1 MSSLETYDV
10 ERSLGFLLNDTARHM
25 RHRYDRLARGQGFTR
40 AQWRVMVTLKM
51 GHQGIT
57 QVRLADLL
65 EIEPITLTRH
75 IDRLV
80 DLGWVERRPHPTD
93 RRARCVYLTEA
104 AGPVLVRMR
113 EVAMAV
119 HEEALSALDPGERD
133 TFIELLRRVRLT
145 ISARSEPEPAQGAGD
160 ET

>member
-1 MSSLETYDV
+1 MSSLETYDI
-10 ERSLGFLLNDTARHM
+10 ERSLGFLINDTARHM

-57 QVRLADLL
+57 QARLAELL

-93 RRARCVYLTEA
+93 RRARCLFLTEDA
-104 AGPVLVRMR
+104 APIMVRMR
-113 EVAMAV
+113 AVARTV
-119 HEEALSALDPGERD
+119 QDEALSALEPAEREL
-133 TFIELLRRVRLT
+133 FIDLLRRVRLT
-145 ISARSEPEPAQGAGD
+145 ISARAEPEIVAGLD
-160 ET
+160 TP